1 MKKKYKRILIII
13 LIVVLLAIISFVI
26 YKILL
31 NNKTEEEVVNVVD
44 SISEYGYNLDDRDT
58 ELMKSTY
65 EELKNIL
72 NSDEI
77 DYELY
82 ANTLAKLFVIDLFT
96 MDNKINKYDVGST
109 EYVYPDALENYK
121 LNVEDTLYKHMENN
135 SSGKR
140 KQDLP
145 EVSNIEVLSNET
157 DEYTIEENSFDA
169 TIVQGDTMT
178 VLCSALASY
187 YKKIP
192 VFHVEAGLR
201 SYDIYE
207 PFPEE
212 IMRQMTTRVAEL
224 NFAPTEKNK
233 HALLKENV
241 SPDKI
246 FVTGNTVID
255 ALFCLTPPAHRAA
268 AARPSRPRPRRRSA

>member
-82 ANTLAKLFVIDLFT
+82 ASALAKLFVIDLFT

-109 EYVYPDALENYK
+109 EYVYPDALENFK

-135 SSGKR
+135 SGGKR

-145 EVSNIEVLSNET
+145 EVSSIEVLSTET
-157 DEYTIEENSFDA
+157 GEYTIEENSFDSY
-169 TIVQGDTMT
+169 IVNLSWQYVSDLGYDNN
-178 VLCSALASY
+178 ALITLINLDDKLY
-187 YKKIP
+187 
-192 VFHVEAGLR
+192 VVE
-201 SYDIYE
+201 YE
-207 PFPEE
+207 VGE
-212 IMRQMTTRVAEL
+212 
-224 NFAPTEKNK
+224 
-233 HALLKENV
+233 
-241 SPDKI
+241 
-246 FVTGNTVID
+246 
-255 ALFCLTPPAHRAA
+255 
-268 AARPSRPRPRRRSA
+268 

>member
-58 ELMKSTY
+58 ELMKSVY

-96 MDNKINKYDVGST
+96 MDNKINKYDVGGS

-140 KQDLP
+140 KQELP
-145 EVSNIEVLSNET
+145 EVSSIEVLSNET
-157 DEYTIEENSFDA
+157 DEYTIGENSFDSY
-169 TIVQGDTMT
+169 IVNLSWQYVSDLGYDNN
-178 VLCSALASY
+178 ALITLINLDNKLY
-187 YKKIP
+187 
-192 VFHVEAGLR
+192 VVE
-201 SYDIYE
+201 YE
-207 PFPEE
+207 VGE
-212 IMRQMTTRVAEL
+212 
-224 NFAPTEKNK
+224 
-233 HALLKENV
+233 
-241 SPDKI
+241 
-246 FVTGNTVID
+246 
-255 ALFCLTPPAHRAA
+255 
-268 AARPSRPRPRRRSA
+268 

>member
-44 SISEYGYNLDDRDT
+44 SISKYGYNLDDRDT

-82 ANTLAKLFVIDLFT
+82 ANALAKLFVIDLFT

-109 EYVYPDALENYK
+109 EYVYPDALENFK

-157 DEYTIEENSFDA
+157 GEYTIEENSFDSY
-169 TIVQGDTMT
+169 IVNLSWQYVSDLGYDNN
-178 VLCSALASY
+178 ALITLINLDNKLY
-187 YKKIP
+187 
-192 VFHVEAGLR
+192 VVE
-201 SYDIYE
+201 YE
-207 PFPEE
+207 VGE
-212 IMRQMTTRVAEL
+212 
-224 NFAPTEKNK
+224 
-233 HALLKENV
+233 
-241 SPDKI
+241 
-246 FVTGNTVID
+246 
-255 ALFCLTPPAHRAA
+255 
-268 AARPSRPRPRRRSA
+268 

>member
-82 ANTLAKLFVIDLFT
+82 ASALARLFVIDLFT
-96 MDNKINKYDVGST
+96 MDNKINKYDVGGS
-109 EYVYPDALENYK
+109 EYVYPDALENFK

-145 EVSNIEVLSNET
+145 EVSSIEVLSNET
-157 DEYTIEENSFDA
+157 DEYTIGENSFDSY
-169 TIVQGDTMT
+169 IVNLSWQYVSDLGYDNN
-178 VLCSALASY
+178 ALITLINLDNKLY
-187 YKKIP
+187 
-192 VFHVEAGLR
+192 VVE
-201 SYDIYE
+201 YE
-207 PFPEE
+207 VGE
-212 IMRQMTTRVAEL
+212 
-224 NFAPTEKNK
+224 
-233 HALLKENV
+233 
-241 SPDKI
+241 
-246 FVTGNTVID
+246 
-255 ALFCLTPPAHRAA
+255 
-268 AARPSRPRPRRRSA
+268 

>member
-82 ANTLAKLFVIDLFT
+82 ASALAKLFVIDLFT

-109 EYVYPDALENYK
+109 EYVYPDALENFK

-140 KQDLP
+140 KQELP
-145 EVSNIEVLSNET
+145 EVSSIEVLSTET
-157 DEYTIEENSFDA
+157 GEYTIEENSFDSY
-169 TIVQGDTMT
+169 IVNLSWQYVSDLGYDNN
-178 VLCSALASY
+178 ALITLINLDNKLY
-187 YKKIP
+187 
-192 VFHVEAGLR
+192 VVE
-201 SYDIYE
+201 YE
-207 PFPEE
+207 VGE
-212 IMRQMTTRVAEL
+212 
-224 NFAPTEKNK
+224 
-233 HALLKENV
+233 
-241 SPDKI
+241 
-246 FVTGNTVID
+246 
-255 ALFCLTPPAHRAA
+255 
-268 AARPSRPRPRRRSA
+268 

>member
-58 ELMKSTY
+58 ELMKSVY

-109 EYVYPDALENYK
+109 EYVYPDALENFK

-140 KQDLP
+140 KQELP
-145 EVSNIEVLSNET
+145 EVSSIEVLSTET
-157 DEYTIEENSFDA
+157 GEYTIEENSFDSY
-169 TIVQGDTMT
+169 IVNLSWQYVSDLGYDNN
-178 VLCSALASY
+178 ALITLINLDNKLY
-187 YKKIP
+187 
-192 VFHVEAGLR
+192 VVE
-201 SYDIYE
+201 YE
-207 PFPEE
+207 VGE
-212 IMRQMTTRVAEL
+212 
-224 NFAPTEKNK
+224 
-233 HALLKENV
+233 
-241 SPDKI
+241 
-246 FVTGNTVID
+246 
-255 ALFCLTPPAHRAA
+255 
-268 AARPSRPRPRRRSA
+268 

>member
-82 ANTLAKLFVIDLFT
+82 ASALAKLFVIDLFT

-109 EYVYPDALENYK
+109 EYVYPDALENFK

-145 EVSNIEVLSNET
+145 EVSSIEVLSNET
-157 DEYTIEENSFDA
+157 GEYTIEENSFDSY
-169 TIVQGDTMT
+169 IVNLSWQYVSDLGYDNN
-178 VLCSALASY
+178 ALITLINLDNKLY
-187 YKKIP
+187 
-192 VFHVEAGLR
+192 VVE
-201 SYDIYE
+201 YE
-207 PFPEE
+207 VGE
-212 IMRQMTTRVAEL
+212 
-224 NFAPTEKNK
+224 
-233 HALLKENV
+233 
-241 SPDKI
+241 
-246 FVTGNTVID
+246 
-255 ALFCLTPPAHRAA
+255 
-268 AARPSRPRPRRRSA
+268 

>member
-77 DYELY
+77 DYEKY
-82 ANTLAKLFVIDLFT
+82 ADTLARLFVIDLFT
-96 MDNKINKYDVGST
+96 MNNKINKYDVGGT
-109 EYVYPDALENYK
+109 EYVYPDAIENFK
-121 LNVEDTLYKHMENN
+121 LNVEDTIYKHMENN

-145 EVSNIEVLSNET
+145 EVSSIDVLSTET
-157 DEYTIEENSFDA
+157 GEYTIGENSFDSY
-169 TIVQGDTMT
+169 IVNLSWQYVSDLGYDNN
-178 VLCSALASY
+178 ALITLINLDNKLY
-187 YKKIP
+187 
-192 VFHVEAGLR
+192 VVE
-201 SYDIYE
+201 YE
-207 PFPEE
+207 VGE
-212 IMRQMTTRVAEL
+212 
-224 NFAPTEKNK
+224 
-233 HALLKENV
+233 
-241 SPDKI
+241 
-246 FVTGNTVID
+246 
-255 ALFCLTPPAHRAA
+255 
-268 AARPSRPRPRRRSA
+268 

>member
-31 NNKTEEEVVNVVD
+31 NNKTEEEIVNVVD

-82 ANTLAKLFVIDLFT
+82 ASALARLFVIDLFT
-96 MDNKINKYDVGST
+96 MDNKINKYDVGGS
-109 EYVYPDALENYK
+109 EYVYPDALENFK

-140 KQDLP
+140 KQELP
-145 EVSNIEVLSNET
+145 EVSSIEVLSNET
-157 DEYTIEENSFDA
+157 DEYTIGENSFDSY
-169 TIVQGDTMT
+169 IVNLSWQYVSDLGYDNN
-178 VLCSALASY
+178 ALITLINLDNKLY
-187 YKKIP
+187 
-192 VFHVEAGLR
+192 VVE
-201 SYDIYE
+201 YE
-207 PFPEE
+207 VGE
-212 IMRQMTTRVAEL
+212 
-224 NFAPTEKNK
+224 
-233 HALLKENV
+233 
-241 SPDKI
+241 
-246 FVTGNTVID
+246 
-255 ALFCLTPPAHRAA
+255 
-268 AARPSRPRPRRRSA
+268 

>member
-82 ANTLAKLFVIDLFT
+82 ASTLAKLFVIDLFT

-109 EYVYPDALENYK
+109 EYVYPDALENFK

-135 SSGKR
+135 SGGKR

-145 EVSNIEVLSNET
+145 EVSSIEVLSTET
-157 DEYTIEENSFDA
+157 GEYTIEENSFDSY
-169 TIVQGDTMT
+169 IVNLSWQYVSDLGYDNN
-178 VLCSALASY
+178 ALITLINLDNKLY
-187 YKKIP
+187 
-192 VFHVEAGLR
+192 VVE
-201 SYDIYE
+201 YE
-207 PFPEE
+207 VGE
-212 IMRQMTTRVAEL
+212 
-224 NFAPTEKNK
+224 
-233 HALLKENV
+233 
-241 SPDKI
+241 
-246 FVTGNTVID
+246 
-255 ALFCLTPPAHRAA
+255 
-268 AARPSRPRPRRRSA
+268 

>member
-58 ELMKSTY
+58 ERMKSVY

-82 ANTLAKLFVIDLFT
+82 ASALARLFVIDLFT
-96 MDNKINKYDVGST
+96 MDNKINKYDVGGS
-109 EYVYPDALENYK
+109 EYVYPDALENFK

-145 EVSNIEVLSNET
+145 EVSSIEVLSNET
-157 DEYTIEENSFDA
+157 DEYTIGENSFDSY
-169 TIVQGDTMT
+169 IVNLSWQYVSDLGYDNN
-178 VLCSALASY
+178 ALITLINLDNKLY
-187 YKKIP
+187 
-192 VFHVEAGLR
+192 VVE
-201 SYDIYE
+201 YE
-207 PFPEE
+207 VGE
-212 IMRQMTTRVAEL
+212 
-224 NFAPTEKNK
+224 
-233 HALLKENV
+233 
-241 SPDKI
+241 
-246 FVTGNTVID
+246 
-255 ALFCLTPPAHRAA
+255 
-268 AARPSRPRPRRRSA
+268 

>member
-82 ANTLAKLFVIDLFT
+82 ASALAKLFVIDLFT

-109 EYVYPDALENYK
+109 EYVYPDALENFK

-145 EVSNIEVLSNET
+145 EVSSIEVLSTET
-157 DEYTIEENSFDA
+157 GEYTIGENSFDSY
-169 TIVQGDTMT
+169 IVNLSWQYVSDLGYDNN
-178 VLCSALASY
+178 ALITLINLDNKLY
-187 YKKIP
+187 
-192 VFHVEAGLR
+192 VVE
-201 SYDIYE
+201 YE
-207 PFPEE
+207 VGE
-212 IMRQMTTRVAEL
+212 
-224 NFAPTEKNK
+224 
-233 HALLKENV
+233 
-241 SPDKI
+241 
-246 FVTGNTVID
+246 
-255 ALFCLTPPAHRAA
+255 
-268 AARPSRPRPRRRSA
+268 